1 MESEVFINSRRKTK
15 KIINEIEAK
24 RRLNDFEFFG
34 SIGIDGM
41 SVKTFQLIFSNMKLS
56 EFMNMI
62 SLKNFD
68 LMRAKLISIGNI
80 GPSKADTL
88 LDVLKDPKQ
97 TKSIMKILK
106 EVTLYETYGGP
117 VYTNGRVTFTGCRPD
132 DEMMQSLR
140 ANGYEPSSS
149 WSDKHTK
156 YLVVP
161 SASYESAKVTTA
173 RSKNIPIITKD
184 RLLDELSL

>member
-1 MESEVFINSRRKTK
+1 MLFRS
-15 KIINEIEAK
+15 NEIEAK

-97 TKSIMKILK
+97 IKSIMKILK

-117 VYTNGRVTFTGCRPD
+117 VYKNGRVTFTGCRPD

-161 SASYESAKVTTA
+161 SAAYESAKVITA